1 MLNNF
6 VTIFPTAQN
15 VHLIKDVGQIGNG
28 IAQQN
33 NYSAKLV
40 CYQNSTDYS
49 YLKTEAKNISL
60 DFIQP
65 NGRFLFLEKAVLK
78 YIKNNA
84 KNIDILN
91 LYHLTKESVY
101 YGLYYLLCNKKG
113 KVYLKMDVYNEAL
126 TKKTIY
132 SKNALFQRFHEIME
146 GWFLKKL
153 TLVSVENPIAL
164 ELIKEHY
171 PVLQQKAILVTNG
184 VNDVFLNENFP
195 TIKSFDEKEN
205 IILSVGRIGATDKN
219 FEMLLTAFS
228 KATLPNW
235 KLIFVG
241 AVANGFDAKVEQLV
255 LEHPRLKD
263 QIILTGNI
271 ENRKELYEYYNR
283 SKICCLTSPF
293 ESFGITFIEAMY
305 FGNYVIGTK
314 GMSSF
319 NYITNDLQLGA
330 SIEANDENALIELME
345 RVTADEN
352 MLETNYLKAQQR
364 VKETFCWSGIITP
377 LLQKL
382 NTQKN

>member
-49 YLKTEAKNISL
+49 YLKTEAKNITL
-60 DFIQP
+60 DFIKP
-65 NGRFLFLEKAVLK
+65 NGRLLFLEKAVLK

-132 SKNALFQRFHEIME
+132 SKNALFQKFHQIIEE
-146 GWFLKKL
+146 WFLKKL

-164 ELIKEHY
+164 ELIKEQY
-171 PVLQQKAILVTNG
+171 PVLQQKAILMTNG
-184 VNDVFLNENFP
+184 VNDVFLDKNFP

-255 LEHPRLKD
+255 LEHPHLKN

-283 SKICCLTSPF
+283 SRICCLTSPF

-330 SIEANDENALIELME
+330 SIEVNDENALVELLGQ
-345 RVTADEN
+345 VTADEN
-352 MLETNYLKAQQR
+352 MLKTNYLKAQQR
-364 VKETFCWSGIITP
+364 VKETFCWSKIITP

-382 NTQKN
+382 NPQKN

>member
-1 MLNNF
+1 MMQNF

-33 NYSAKLV
+33 SYSAKLV
-40 CYQNSTDYS
+40 CYQNTTDYS

-60 DFIQP
+60 DFIEP
-65 NGRFLFLEKAVLK
+65 SGRLFFLEKAVLK

-84 KNIDILN
+84 KYIDVLN

-126 TKKTIY
+126 TKKVIY
-132 SKNALFQRFHEIME
+132 SKNGLFQKFHQIME
-146 GWFLKKL
+146 RWFFKKL

-164 ELIKEHY
+164 ELIKQQY

-184 VNDVFLNENFP
+184 VNDVFLDENFP
-195 TIKSFDEKEN
+195 TVKSFDEKEN
-205 IILSVGRIGATDKN
+205 IILSVGRIGAKDKN

-241 AVANGFDAKVEQLV
+241 AVANGFDAKVEELV
-255 LEHPRLKD
+255 LEHPHLKD

-319 NYITNDLQLGA
+319 NYITNNLQLGA
-330 SIEANDENALIELME
+330 SVDANDANALVELLE

-352 MLETNYLKAQQR
+352 MLKTNYVKAQQR